1 MQIGCDRV
9 RTQLSA
15 FIDDELSAPER
26 EEVAAH
32 LETCPAC
39 RRECD
44 SLVAILG
51 DLKADLQAAAPG
63 GAHPG
68 DSGRDAGS
76 GAGYDAGYDTTH
88 ETKYDTSYRKLVRR
102 LGREAFLRSLGL
114 ISLALFYIFLLMEL
128 RHYLSPLVIR
138 VLAAIAV
145 VDILG
150 IFLLFNPWLPGA
162 AKLVRTGAGGSE
174 GKFDTGEFIPLWITL
189 GWSFGQMFLAMAWLR
204 LLNGPTLVSRLL
216 KTPASGMAILWPVV
230 VTAMALIAAGLLA
243 RKPAPANA
251 PGNVPRFL
259 DGLPSNFSP
268 LFPLFLFGFA
278 EEFLFR
284 GALQPTIGWFWALL
298 GFSAEQYLLYE
309 RTSAFLLLVLVLG
322 TGLAWIAQNA
332 GVLPAVLGHI
342 AFSALMIRRWR
353 ESHES

>member
-1 MQIGCDRV
+1 MQIGCDWV

-15 FIDDELSAPER
+15 FIDDELSVPER
-26 EEVAAH
+26 EKVAAH

-39 RRECD
+39 RREYD

-76 GAGYDAGYDTTH
+76 GAGYEPGYP
-88 ETKYDTSYRKLVRR
+88 KLVRR

-114 ISLALFYIFLLMEL
+114 ISLALFYIFLLLEL

-145 VDILG
+145 VDVLG

-174 GKFDTGEFIPLWITL
+174 GKFDTGQFIPLWITL

-204 LLNGPTLVSRLL
+204 LLNGPTLVSQLL
-216 KTPASGMAILWPVV
+216 KTPASGMAILWPAV
-230 VTAMALIAAGLLA
+230 VTAIALIAAGFFG

-259 DGLPSNFSP
+259 GGLPSNFSP

-284 GALQPTIGWFWALL
+284 GALQPTIGWIWALL

-309 RTSAFLLLVLVLG
+309 RTPAFLLLVLVMG
-322 TGLAWIAQNA
+322 ASLAWLAQNA

-342 AFSALMIRRWR
+342 AFSVLMIQRWR
-353 ESHES
+353 ERS